1 MQRQATGRVQLL
13 PTRQRRRRLRTPA
26 HGSSDMP
33 VWGPIRKG
41 LDSRDT
47 VNAARIENLVKY
59 IGSNQAKAK
68 A

>member
-1 MQRQATGRVQLL
+1 
-13 PTRQRRRRLRTPA
+13 
-26 HGSSDMP
+26 MP